1 MFERCVSLVGEAAYH
16 NRQPVQLQQVLKKV
30 RAHDLSLSPCAAAA
44 AVFCGSVCAELTLSL
59 SRTQS
64 NFSATQQ
71 EIIVKFWTLNKDK
84 VHTSLSSRHSL
95 SSFLASCTLKHATPT
110 CTHSPM

>member
-1 MFERCVSLVGEAAYH
+1 VSLVGEAAYH

-30 RAHDLSLSPCAAAA
+30 RAHDLSLSPCAAA
-44 AVFCGSVCAELTLSL
+44 VVCGSVCADLSALFPVALSL

-84 VHTSLSSRHSL
+84 VHTSLSSRHS
-95 SSFLASCTLKHATPT
+95 FLASSCMIKHATPA